1 MGNIKEKLSSVKE
14 NVQLVPY
21 TTFKI
26 GGEARF
32 FLEVENKKEL
42 VRAIKISQ
50 ESNVPFFVLG
60 NGSNVLFSD
69 KGFDGLVIKINL
81 KKMEVKENKTVCES
95 GVSLNRLVRELSEN
109 GLSGLEWAI
118 GIPGS
123 VGGAIRGNAGAFG
136 RSIIDNIVEVEV
148 LEKDKI
154 RNYSKKELFLGYRDS
169 IFKKNKDLVIISGSF
184 VFEKDKVE
192 NIKEKM
198 NKYLEYRKEN
208 HPISFSSAGSVF
220 KNPEGKS
227 AGELIE
233 KCGLKGKKI
242 GGAEISEKHANFIIN
257 TGGASSKDVI
267 NLISLVKKEVKN
279 KFGIELEE
287 EIELVGF

>member
-1 MGNIKEKLSSVKE
+1 MDNIKEKLSSVKE

-32 FLEVENKKEL
+32 FLEIEDKKEL
-42 VRAIKISQ
+42 IRAIKVSQ
-50 ESNVPFFVLG
+50 ESDIPFFVLG
-60 NGSNVLFSD
+60 NGSNILFSD
-69 KGFDGLVIKINL
+69 KGFNGLVIKINL
-81 KKMEVKENKTVCES
+81 KKIEIKDNKIVCES
-95 GVSLNRLVRELSEN
+95 GVSLNKLVKELSEN
-109 GLSGLEWAI
+109 GLAGFEWAT

-136 RSIIDNIVEVEV
+136 RSITDNIVEVEV
-148 LEKDKI
+148 LKKNKI
-154 RNYSKKELFLGYRDS
+154 RNYSKEELVLGYRDS

-242 GGAEISEKHANFIIN
+242 GGAKISEKHANFIIN
-257 TGGASSKDVI
+257 IDGASSKDVLD
-267 NLISLVKKEVKN
+267 LIFLVKKEVKN